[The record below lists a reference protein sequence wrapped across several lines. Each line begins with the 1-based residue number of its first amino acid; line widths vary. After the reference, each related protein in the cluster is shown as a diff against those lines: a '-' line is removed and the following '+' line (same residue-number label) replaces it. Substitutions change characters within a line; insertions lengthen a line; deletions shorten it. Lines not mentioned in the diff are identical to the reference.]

1 MAVRA
6 TEPEVR
12 QLADLPFDAS
22 VALFIAQANLLVDE
36 ELAGTSLSANRLALI
51 ETYLAAHFAVLAIE
65 KGSLASTEMGDAK
78 DRMHNVYGKGFYATR
93 FGQQA
98 MMFDTTGKL
107 TEIAGKA
114 ELPAMRKAEFRVV

>member
-1 MAVRA
+1 MTVRA
-6 TEPEVR
+6 LEADVR
-12 QLADLPFDAS
+12 QLADLPSS
-22 VALFIAQANLLVDE
+22 VSVTLFVTQANLLVDE
-36 ELAGTSLSANRLALI
+36 ELADTALSANRLALI
-51 ETYLAAHFAVLAIE
+51 ETYLAAHFAALTVE
-65 KGSLASTEMGDAK
+65 KGSLASTEIGDAK
-78 DRMHNVYGKGFYATR
+78 DRMHDVYGKGFYATR